1 MTKKTEDSQRFSK
14 MIGANI
20 KFLRL
25 SQDRFM
31 PQKVPAGFL
40 GITYQQLEKYENGKN
55 MPCAYRIQQIADFYK
70 VTPNDIYNPSFIH
83 EKTKSNE
90 TLDRAPSQEI
100 KTEAANGNI

>member
-31 PQKVPAGFL
+31 PQKVPAGSRNCCF
-40 GITYQQLEKYENGKN
+40 
-55 MPCAYRIQQIADFYK
+55 
-70 VTPNDIYNPSFIH
+70 DI
-83 EKTKSNE
+83 E
-90 TLDRAPSQEI
+90 Q
-100 KTEAANGNI
+100 